1 MFVLFLFI
9 LQVGIIL
16 FFKIM
21 YLNEYHVWISFH
33 NNKGGLKIFVRKG
46 CSGSDGA
53 KSKPS
58 VSELQ
63 LHGFELLTLPG
74 PQISYLRNN
83 RCNISAYF
91 IGLLWGL
98 NNSNRVFLGFFLLVI
113 GLMNVIM
120 MITIIIIN

>member
-1 MFVLFLFI
+1 
-9 LQVGIIL
+9 
-16 FFKIM
+16 M

-33 NNKGGLKIFVRKG
+33 NNKGESKIFVRKG

-74 PQISYLRNN
+74 PQISYLHNN
-83 RCNISAYF
+83 RCNISTYF

-98 NNSNRVFLGFFLLVI
+98 NNSNRFFCCFFLVI
-113 GLMNVIM
+113 GLMNIIM
-120 MITIIIIN
+120 MITIIIN